1 MAGVVRT
8 GIRIALGG
16 VLAALAAPVAPAL
29 AAPVVTVSENNAS
42 LDTFQALNG
51 TVTNS
56 LDKNGDSFF
65 RFTENLLPP
74 TLTGGEG
81 KADAFAQQAST
92 VVTSAQPPFPVA
104 PVNGISLSGRVRST
118 ATKANNTLPG
128 VPVADSTGSMSVL
141 FAASASTPFQFS
153 GALLADNSDP
163 NDCTVITV
171 KLSGPVSRS
180 FAAQRGGDCPASG
193 LPNTPAFVVTGALP
207 AGSYELDVDYE
218 AEVDP
223 ENPGNSFSSLGEVE
237 VNLQFLPPNT
247 SAVHAKI
254 SSKHHQAT
262 FRFGTTGRTKGTQ
275 CALAHGKAALKFK
288 SCTSPKTYRH
298 LKAGRY
304 TFEARAIGLAGPD
317 ATPAIRKFR
326 IK

>member
-1 MAGVVRT
+1 MVRVART
-8 GIRIALGG
+8 GMRIALGG
-16 VLAALAAPVAPAL
+16 VLAALAAPAAPAF
-29 AAPVVTVSENNAS
+29 AAPVVTVGEIGAS
-42 LDTFQALNG
+42 LDTFQALNSN
-51 TVTNS
+51 VTNS
-56 LDKNGDSFF
+56 LDKNDDSFF

-81 KADAFAQQAST
+81 KADTFAQQATT

-118 ATKANNTLPG
+118 ANKANNALPG
-128 VPVADSTGSMSVL
+128 VPVADSTGSMSAE
-141 FAASASTPFQFS
+141 FATSASTPFQFS
-153 GALLADNSDP
+153 GALLATNEDP
-163 NDCTVITV
+163 NDCTLITV

-180 FAAQRGGDCPASG
+180 FAAQQGGDCSTSG

-207 AGSYELDVDYE
+207 AGSYALSVDYE
-218 AEVDP
+218 AEVNP

-275 CALAHGKAALKFK
+275 CALARGKTALKFK